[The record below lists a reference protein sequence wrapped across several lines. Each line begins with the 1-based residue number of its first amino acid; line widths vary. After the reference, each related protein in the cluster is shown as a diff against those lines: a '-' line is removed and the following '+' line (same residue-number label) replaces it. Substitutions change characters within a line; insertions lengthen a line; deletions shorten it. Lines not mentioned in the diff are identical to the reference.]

1 MSIEQL
7 PGHFILTADIGGSH
21 ITTGLYN
28 PKTGFVVP
36 ESIIRAEVNSK
47 GAADEILSAW
57 VGALQSVL
65 AKADA
70 PVNALAL
77 AMPGPFGYGDGISYI
92 KGLSKYESIYG
103 MNIRKHLAR
112 KLDLDGRQIMF
123 RNDAE
128 STIAGEVLAG
138 AGKDY
143 NRVIGITLGTGFGS
157 AFSNSKQTVDLNLGS
172 DAYKETIADDY
183 FSTRWFVKRYQQVK
197 GKSLD
202 GGVKQLAECAENDAQ
217 CREIFEEFANSLA
230 SFLLKPVA
238 DTQAEVLVIC
248 GNIARASK
256 FFLPQLKRQLA
267 HIAIELAQ
275 LGENA
280 ALIGAAAVFERKADH
295 SNLS

>member
-7 PGHFILTADIGGSH
+7 PDQYILTADIGGSH
-21 ITTGLYN
+21 ITTGLYDT
-28 PKTGFVVP
+28 KTGFVVP
-36 ESIIRAEVNSK
+36 GSVIRGDVNSK

-57 VGALQSVL
+57 VGALQAVL
-65 AKADA
+65 TKADS
-70 PVNALAL
+70 PISGLAL

-128 STIAGEVLAG
+128 STIAGESLAG

-143 NRVIGITLGTGFGS
+143 SRVIGITLGTGFGS
-157 AFSNSKQTVDLNLGS
+157 AFSNNRQTVDLNLGS

-183 FSTRWFVKRYQQVK
+183 FSTRWFVKRYQELT
-197 GKSLD
+197 GKTLAN
-202 GGVKQLAECAENDAQ
+202 GVKELTQLAENDAQ
-217 CREIFEEFANSLA
+217 CRQIFEEFANSLA
-230 SFLLKPVA
+230 AFLSKPIA
-238 DTQAEVLVIC
+238 DTQARVLVIC
-248 GNIARASK
+248 GNIAKASK
-256 FFLPQLKRQLA
+256 FFLPQLKRHLH
-267 HIAIELAQ
+267 HIAIEPAQ

-280 ALIGAAAVFERKADH
+280 ALIGAAAVFEKKADH
-295 SNLS
+295 SSQS